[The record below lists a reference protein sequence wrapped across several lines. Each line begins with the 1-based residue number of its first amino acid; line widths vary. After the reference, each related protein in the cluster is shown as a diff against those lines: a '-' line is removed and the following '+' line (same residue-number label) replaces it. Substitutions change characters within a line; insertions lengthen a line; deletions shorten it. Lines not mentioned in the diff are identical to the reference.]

1 MKPNSVQA
9 AHLSPEMPP
18 FVSPVVPSVLHCRQP
33 DCGQRLYTDNDLET
47 GLEAVALVVRE
58 NRAKHFKKIYAAQC
72 SLRNDTRFP
81 EPLAV
86 PKAPVCYKNT
96 LHISTARVWSQLL
109 YERRKA
115 IADNVTGGD
124 CSVVAHFAQAREH
137 ILELYQGRG

>member
-18 FVSPVVPSVLHCRQP
+18 FVSPFSPSVLHCRQS
-33 DCGQRLYTDNDLET
+33 DCGQRSYTDKDLET

-58 NRAKHFKKIYAAQC
+58 SRAKHFKKIYAVQC
-72 SLRNDTRFP
+72 SLRNDTGLL
-81 EPLAV
+81 EPTAE
-86 PKAPVCYKNT
+86 PKAPVCYKNI
-96 LHISTARVWSQLL
+96 LHISTARVWSQLPH
-109 YERRKA
+109 ERRKA

-137 ILELYQGRG
+137 ILEMY